1 MVKVFARRSQSQVQD
16 KPRKEDHFYVIS
28 EELCMR
34 SLHVLSIGFFDAQ
47 ASAFSM
53 PKHPFFGCQP
63 FKHPFSGCQQ
73 PQISLDGMSP
83 LLV

>member
-47 ASAFSM
+47 ASVLRM
-53 PKHPFFGCQP
+53 PA
-63 FKHPFSGCQQ
+63 
-73 PQISLDGMSP
+73 L
-83 LLV
+83 